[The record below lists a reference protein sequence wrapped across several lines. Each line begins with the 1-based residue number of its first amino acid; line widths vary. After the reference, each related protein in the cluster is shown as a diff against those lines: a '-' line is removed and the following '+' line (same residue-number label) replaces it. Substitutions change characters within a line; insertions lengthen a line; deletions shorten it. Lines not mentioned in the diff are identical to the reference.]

1 MQIMDNYEYL
11 AVSLEGS
18 KGIQI
23 SILEY
28 NDDDDVY
35 KESEVF
41 STDRVE
47 KFGFAPRGGHLMF
60 VSEKGQVLGLCPVGQ
75 FYDDAK
81 N

>member
-28 NDDDDVY
+28 NDNDDVY

-41 STDRVE
+41 SSRWVE
-47 KFGFAPRGGHLMF
+47 K
-60 VSEKGQVLGLCPVGQ
+60 
-75 FYDDAK
+75 
-81 N
+81 